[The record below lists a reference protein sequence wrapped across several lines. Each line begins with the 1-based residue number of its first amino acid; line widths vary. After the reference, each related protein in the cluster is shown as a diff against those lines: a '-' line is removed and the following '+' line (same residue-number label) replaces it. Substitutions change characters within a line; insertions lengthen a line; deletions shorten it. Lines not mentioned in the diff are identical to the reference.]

1 MLAEGRTGLCG
12 QSEGTKGYLDAAWS
26 GKPGPGRGSFKSVR
40 FWPLASLS
48 TGLVVLGAGSS
59 LAIIHKGYT
68 RQHRFTPPHN
78 GFHFS
83 APSTDT

>member
-59 LAIIHKGYT
+59 GNHSQRLHKT
-68 RQHRFTPPHN
+68 AQVHP
-78 GFHFS
+78 S
-83 APSTDT
+83 A